1 MQDTEEEE
9 IRSGIIEIIQALRF
23 LTFVSI
29 GKELKEEIVLK
40 NGGKIL
46 KFS

>member
-29 GKELKEEIVLK
+29 GKELKEEIVFEEWQK
-40 NGGKIL
+40 N
-46 KFS
+46 FEV